1 MKNLKKGIVLVLIL
15 ALSSC
20 ANILKFPISTVSP
33 AANIEIRRQQDQNGN
48 NAIKIT
54 ANNLAAAERLSPP
67 KKFYVA
73 WVLLESNEVRNIGQ
87 LNVKNAK
94 KAEIETLTPF
104 KFTEVFITAE
114 DQADILYPTGVEI
127 SRIKF

>member
-1 MKNLKKGIVLVLIL
+1 MRNLKKGIFLALIL

-20 ANILKFPISTVSP
+20 ANISKFPISTISP
-33 AANIEIRRQQDQNGN
+33 AADIQVRKQQDKNGN
-48 NAIKIT
+48 TKIKIT

-67 KKFYVA
+67 EKMYVA
-73 WVLLESNEVRNIGQ
+73 WVVLESNEIRNIGQ
-87 LNVKNAK
+87 LKVKNAK

-114 DQADILYPTGVEI
+114 NQADISYPAGVEI